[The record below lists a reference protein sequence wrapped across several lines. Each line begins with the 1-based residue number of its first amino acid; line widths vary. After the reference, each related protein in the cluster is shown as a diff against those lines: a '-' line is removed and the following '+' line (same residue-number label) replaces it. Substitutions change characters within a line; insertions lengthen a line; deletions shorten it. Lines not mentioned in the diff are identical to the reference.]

1 MNAILIMPPKF
12 FADFSNRV
20 TTRRHSFS
28 QPITHSTMLRRR
40 YASRSN
46 STGRADRSS
55 FSLDG
60 ITGLIPNSNRYSS
73 IQPARYPLSPA
84 RATGQATGAPPASR
98 TTSSAPTSSGT
109 KAVLSC
115 ACPAVR
121 WKWSG

>member
-1 MNAILIMPPKF
+1 MKAILIMPPKF

-20 TTRRHSFS
+20 ITRRHSFS

-40 YASRSN
+40 YASPSN

-55 FSLDG
+55 FSFDG
-60 ITGLIPNSNRYSS
+60 ITGLIANSNRNAS
-73 IQPARYPLSPA
+73 IQSARYPLSPA
-84 RATGQATGAPPASR
+84 KAMGQATGAPAPS
-98 TTSSAPTSSGT
+98 TTDSSAPCSNGTS
-109 KAVLSC
+109 AVLSC

>member
-1 MNAILIMPPKF
+1 MKAILIMPPKF

-20 TTRRHSFS
+20 ITRRHSFS
-28 QPITHSTMLRRR
+28 QPIKHSTMLRRR
-40 YASRSN
+40 YVSQLN

-55 FSLDG
+55 FSFDG
-60 ITGLIPNSNRYSS
+60 ITGVMPSSKRNAS
-73 IQPARYPLSPA
+73 IQSARYPLSPA
-84 RATGQATGAPPASR
+84 KATGHATGAPSPV
-98 TTSSAPTSSGT
+98 TTDSSAPSSKGT